1 MKLVYKAAVPNDT
14 AAFLFYPRSA
24 GTVHAAAQNMSL
36 SVLLSPQKGR
46 RSTDFRVCR
55 PVLDARR
62 TQLIYQRHIFC
73 TIDISVQRL
82 ASGLCCAVVLPQ
94 CMQRFHVL
102 KWNVY
107 KIIAKF
113 DVPPMMHPSFLCKM
127 AKYTCCTVFRAKFI
141 HFSKGVNSC
150 AKTRAIFVR
159 FLFGYLQFAS
169 FFLAVVLLS

>member
-1 MKLVYKAAVPNDT
+1 MSNDT
-14 AAFLFYPRSA
+14 AAFLFIP
-24 GTVHAAAQNMSL
+24 GLWAQSTQQRKICCCRRFFT
-36 SVLLSPQKGR
+36 PQKGR

-73 TIDISVQRL
+73 AIDISVQKL
-82 ASGLCCAVVLPQ
+82 ASGLCCTVVLPQ